1 MMGVVVEKRAGVML
15 IARVI
20 GTVVATR
27 KHERL
32 VGSKIQVVQPLE
44 PKGQEPYGDPFVAV
58 DAVGA
63 GLGELVLT
71 ASGSSARMTTQKPK
85 GPIDT
90 AVVAIVDYLDRDGK
104 MIYRKEE
111 D

>member
-1 MMGVVVEKRAGVML
+1 ME

-32 VGSKIQVVQPLE
+32 VGCKIQVVQPLDPHGE
-44 PKGQEPYGDPFVAV
+44 QPRGDPFVAV

-63 GLGELVLT
+63 GVGEQVVIVRG
-71 ASGSSARMTTQKPK
+71 SGARQALRNEQTPVDATII
-85 GPIDT
+85 GIIDQ
-90 AVVAIVDYLDRDGK
+90 ID
-104 MIYRKEE
+104 IQE
-111 D
+111 